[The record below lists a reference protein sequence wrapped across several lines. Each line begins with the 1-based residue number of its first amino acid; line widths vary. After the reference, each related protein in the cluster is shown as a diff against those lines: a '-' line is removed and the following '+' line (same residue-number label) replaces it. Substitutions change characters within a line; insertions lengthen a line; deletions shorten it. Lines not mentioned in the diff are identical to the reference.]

1 MIEIVA
7 IFLQFLIFIIIF
19 SFPLNPRNLNKLIG
33 NSGNS
38 FNYIDCHVINIIIFA
53 NILLIISFF
62 NFNLTHVFLAFFT
75 ISVIFLIKRKKE
87 YFLILNKKNSFNFI
101 FFFIFTI
108 SIFISTSYAPRLE
121 WDGFHWIEKALV
133 FFNNSDI
140 QNLKFSGMPE
150 YPHLGGYI
158 WAFFWKNS
166 LLEYEYFGRFFYIY
180 FYVIS
185 IFSIFNAVNFKSQNV
200 IFITIFLL
208 ILITYDR
215 YLFGGYQE
223 YLIFSTLL
231 VASRFIASVNFDKK
245 IEHKKLLLI
254 LFITSTLMWFKDEG
268 IFYFLI
274 FGSLLIFT
282 QNCKLNIKFF
292 YFIGILF
299 LIFTQ
304 HYLQKNIIGI
314 YGFSTEF
321 LSEKIINQILNFK
334 VLVYKAILI
343 SKHIM
348 ISFIKYPLWIIII
361 VSFLFINIFQK
372 NSLIKYFFYAL
383 ILNFIFIYAVYLND
397 PSPISNPSANELL
410 YEFVL
415 KVTIDRVMFQ
425 TSGFYIL
432 IFLLLLKK
440 TNKINNKYSLSL

>member
-1 MIEIVA
+1 MIELIA
-7 IFLQFLIFIIIF
+7 IFSQFLIFAIIF
-19 SFPLNPRNLNKLIG
+19 SFPLNPGNLNKLIG
-33 NSGNS
+33 NSGSS

-62 NFNLTHVFLAFFT
+62 NFNLTNVFLT
-75 ISVIFLIKRKKE
+75 FLIISIIFVIKRNKE
-87 YFLILNKKNSFNFI
+87 YFLILNKKNSFKFI

-108 SIFISTSYAPRLE
+108 AIFISTSYAPRLE
-121 WDGFHWIEKALV
+121 WDGFHWITKALV
-133 FFNNSDI
+133 FFNNNDI
-140 QNLKFSGMPE
+140 QNLKYSGMPE

-166 LLEYEYFGRFFYIY
+166 LLQYEYFGRLFYVY

-185 IFSIFNAVNFKSQNV
+185 IFSILNAVKLKSQNI
-200 IFITIFLL
+200 IFITIFSL

-231 VASRFIASVNFDKK
+231 VASRFIASINFDKK
-245 IEHKKLLLI
+245 IEHNKLLLI
-254 LFITSTLMWFKDEG
+254 LFIISTLMWFKDEG

-274 FGSLLIFT
+274 FGSLLIFM
-282 QNCKLNIKFF
+282 QHCKLNIKF
-292 YFIGILF
+292 YYLIGILF
-299 LIFTQ
+299 LIFIQ

-321 LSEKIINQILNFK
+321 FSEKVINQILNFK
-334 VLVYKAILI
+334 ILAYKTMLI
-343 SKHIM
+343 SKHIV

-361 VSFLFINIFQK
+361 TSFLFINIFQK

-383 ILNFIFIYAVYLND
+383 ILNYVFIYAVYLND
-397 PSPISNPSANELL
+397 PSPISNPSENELL

-415 KVTIDRVMFQ
+415 KVTIDRVIFQ

-432 IFLLLLKK
+432 IFLLLL
-440 TNKINNKYSLSL
+440 NKINKVDSKYK